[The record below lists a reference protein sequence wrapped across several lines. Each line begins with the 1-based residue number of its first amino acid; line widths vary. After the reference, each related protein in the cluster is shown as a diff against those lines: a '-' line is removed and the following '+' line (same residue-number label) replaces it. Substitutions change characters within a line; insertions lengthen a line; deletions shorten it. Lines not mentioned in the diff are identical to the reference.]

1 MINTKHQLKHGVP
14 TSHPHKTRQKSL
26 NIIARCEVS
35 LYLTLLCL
43 ATMPG
48 QLSLYR
54 IKNPVD
60 LLRLRLSEP
69 TASVR
74 QEGQTSDDLF
84 LI

>member
-1 MINTKHQLKHGVP
+1 MPLHIPIKLVNQ
-14 TSHPHKTRQKSL
+14 SL

-54 IKNPVD
+54 INNPVD
-60 LLRLRLSEP
+60 LLRLRLSQP
-69 TASVR
+69 TVSVR
-74 QEGQTSDDLF
+74 QEEQTSDDLF

>member
-1 MINTKHQLKHGVP
+1 MPLHIPIKLVNQ
-14 TSHPHKTRQKSL
+14 SL
-26 NIIARCEVS
+26 NITARFEVS

-54 IKNPVD
+54 INNPVD
-60 LLRLRLSEP
+60 LLRLRLSQP
-69 TASVR
+69 TVSVR
-74 QEGQTSDDLF
+74 QEEQTSDDLR